1 MSVSDREVAPAAPVE
16 LRRIALLE
24 LMPANMRRQVEAA
37 FTPVQFDFGEVIVAE
52 GDEADALFVI
62 TSGTARVVKAGDHG
76 EEVELDALQSGAVL
90 GERAL
95 VESRRRRTTTVR
107 ASSRVEALRLD
118 RAVFDA
124 LVRSEPEVGRYADLH
139 IRHHEL
145 RDFLRQHTAFAD
157 LPAEELRALL
167 DGLVAKSAKA
177 GELVIRQGE
186 PSGAM
191 YVIRHGRLRAH
202 IDRDGIRE
210 HRAYLRRG
218 DFFGEVSVL
227 RGTDR
232 TANVE
237 AVSDCE
243 LWALEPELFARLL
256 DEHPRFRQHI
266 EQRASAYDYRRIANV
281 PLDFAEELL
290 PADAVGPVALSEE
303 QPQPAAT
310 SHPTRDQIDIEIE
323 DFGEFIRPGKR
334 IRRFPVVLQVDEA
347 GSAAASLAMICRYYG
362 RKVSITRV
370 REAIQTAADGASLQG
385 IRRGA
390 ASLGLV
396 VRTAKVSTR
405 RLDDMP
411 LPAMLHW
418 ANSHWVVV
426 YAADAEQVWIAD
438 PAHGRRRLTRSELES
453 TWSGYAAFFAP
464 TEALMQ
470 APEENLRL
478 GWLLQFFKPHRRV
491 LLTSV
496 ALAFLIAGGTMLIPV
511 LSKVVVDRVIHTH
524 DVRLL
529 TMLVLVMFGAL
540 LLSVVVTI
548 VQRMLL
554 SRLAVHIDRAS
565 LDTLAGVLLA
575 LPMKY
580 FHTRRTGDIA
590 RRLNGMQMVRDFL
603 VTTGG
608 QVLTAVAQVVIAL
621 AVMCTFSWRFALVYL
636 ITAVVLYGTLMRLN
650 QTRLRPTFSTLEE
663 SWGKYQSR
671 QIDAIQGIETIKSMG
686 AEGSLRQRLLHQ
698 FDDVSEK
705 IYRSNLT
712 VMLFIGAVQTVSFVM
727 LGLFLWLG
735 ALQVLHNHMTVG
747 GLILFNSLVL
757 ITDQP
762 IITLV
767 VSWDQLQRTIV
778 LLNRLNDILE
788 QEPEQGGDRAGL
800 TPVKSL
806 SGHVQFRRLSFRYP
820 GPAMTPILDEV
831 DLEVQP
837 GTRVAI
843 VGRSGSGKTTLVKC
857 LCGLLEPTGGT
868 ILYDNVDVTSLD
880 LHQLRRHIGFV
891 LQENHMFDATIAENI
906 AFGTE
911 QPDPE
916 QVMWA
921 ARVANAAEFIER
933 LPLAYETRIG
943 ESGLLLSGGQR
954 QRVAIARAIYHRPPV
969 LVFDEATSALDTE
982 SERAVKENLD
992 QLLEGRT
999 SFVIAHRLSTVS
1011 DADIIVVLE
1020 KGRFVERGTHDEL
1033 MAREGLYYYLSS
1045 QQLAL

>member
-1 MSVSDREVAPAAPVE
+1 MSVSDRPLAPGAPVG
-16 LRRIALLE
+16 LRRIELLE
-24 LMPANMRRQVEAA
+24 LMPADVRRLVEAS
-37 FTPVQFDFGEVIVAE
+37 FTPVRFGFGEVIVAE

-76 EEVELDALQSGAVL
+76 EEVELNVLHSGDVL

-95 VESRRRRTTTVR
+95 VESHRRRTITVR

-124 LVRSEPEVGRYADLH
+124 LVHSEPEVGRYVDLH
-139 IRHHEL
+139 LRRREL
-145 RDFLRQHTAFAD
+145 HDFLRQHTAFAD
-157 LPAEELRALL
+157 LPPAELRALL
-167 DGLVAKSAKA
+167 EGLVAKSAKA

-191 YVIRHGRLRAH
+191 YVIRHGRLCAYV
-202 IDRDGIRE
+202 DCDGSRE
-210 HRAYLRRG
+210 QRTYLRRG
-218 DFFGEVSVL
+218 DFFGEVSLL

-256 DEHPRFRQHI
+256 DEHPKFRQHV
-266 EQRASAYDYRRIANV
+266 EQRVSAYDYRRIAHV
-281 PLDFAEELL
+281 PPDFTEELL
-290 PADAVGPVALSEE
+290 PADAVGPVALSE
-303 QPQPAAT
+303 QQTPAAAT
-310 SHPTRDQIDIEIE
+310 SYPTQEQIDVEVE
-323 DFGEFIRPGKR
+323 DFGGFIRPGKR

-347 GSAAASLAMICRYYG
+347 GSAAASLAMICRYHG

-370 REAIQTAADGASLQG
+370 RDAIQTVADGASLQG
-385 IRRGA
+385 IGQGA
-390 ASLGLV
+390 ASLGLA
-396 VRTAKVSTR
+396 VRTAKMSTR

-411 LPAMLHW
+411 LPAILHW
-418 ANSHWVVV
+418 ANGHWVVV
-426 YAADAEQVWIAD
+426 YAADAEQAWIAD
-438 PAHGRRRLTRSELES
+438 PAFGRRRLTRSELES
-453 TWSGYAAFFAP
+453 KWSGYTAFFAP
-464 TEALMQ
+464 TEALTE

-491 LLTSV
+491 LLISV
-496 ALAFLIAGGTMLIPV
+496 ALAFLVASGTMLIPV

-540 LLSVVVTI
+540 LLSAVVTI
-548 VQRMLL
+548 VQRLLL

-575 LPMKY
+575 LPMSY
-580 FHTRRTGDIA
+580 FHARRTGDIA

-608 QVLTAVAQVVIAL
+608 QALSAFAQVAIAV
-621 AVMCTFSWRFALVYL
+621 AVMCAFNWRLALVFVV
-636 ITAVVLYGTLMRLN
+636 TAVVLYGTLMWLS
-650 QTRLRPTFSTLEE
+650 QTRLQPTFSTLEE

-671 QIDAIQGIETIKSMG
+671 QIDAIQGIETIKAMG

-698 FDDVSEK
+698 FDDVSDK

-735 ALQVLHNHMTVG
+735 ALQVLHNQMTVG
-747 GLILFNSLVL
+747 GLIAFNTLVL
-757 ITDQP
+757 VTQQP
-762 IITLV
+762 IITV
-767 VSWDQLQRTIV
+767 MVSWDQLQRSIV

-788 QEPEQGGDRAGL
+788 QEPERGGDRPGL

-820 GPAMTPILDEV
+820 GPATAPILDEV
-831 DLEVQP
+831 DFEVQP

-868 ILYDNVDVTSLD
+868 VLYDSVDVTSLD

-906 AFGTE
+906 AFGAE
-911 QPDPE
+911 QPDRE

-921 ARVANAAEFIER
+921 ARVANAAEFIDR
-933 LPLAYETRIG
+933 LPLGYETRIG
-943 ESGLLLSGGQR
+943 ESGLRLSGGQR
-954 QRVAIARAIYHRPPV
+954 QRIAIARAVYHRPPV

-992 QLLEGRT
+992 QLLRGRT
-999 SFVIAHRLSTVS
+999 SFVIAHRISTVR
-1011 DADIIVVLE
+1011 DADTIMVLE
-1020 KGRFVERGTHDEL
+1020 KGRLVERGTHDEL
-1033 MAREGLYYYLSS
+1033 MAREGLYYYLCS
-1045 QQLAL
+1045 QQLTL

>member
-1 MSVSDREVAPAAPVE
+1 MSVSDRPLAPGAAVE
-16 LRRIALLE
+16 LRRIELLE
-24 LMPANMRRQVEAA
+24 LMPTDVRRLVEAS
-37 FTPVQFDFGEVIVAE
+37 FTPVQFGSREVIVAE

-62 TSGTARVVKAGDHG
+62 TSGTARAVKAGDHG
-76 EEVELDALQSGAVL
+76 EEVELNVLHSGDVL

-95 VESRRRRTTTVR
+95 VESHRRRSTTVR

-124 LVRSEPEVGRYADLH
+124 LVHSEPEVGRYVDLH
-139 IRHHEL
+139 LRRHEL
-145 RDFLRQHTAFAD
+145 HDFLRQHTAFAD
-157 LPAEELRALL
+157 LPPEELRALL
-167 DGLVAKSAKA
+167 EGLVAKSAKA

-191 YVIRHGRLRAH
+191 YVVRHGRLCAY
-202 IDRDGIRE
+202 IDCDGARE
-210 HRAYLRRG
+210 QRTYLRRG
-218 DFFGEVSVL
+218 DFFGEVSLL

-256 DEHPRFRQHI
+256 DEHPKFRQHV
-266 EQRASAYDYRRIANV
+266 EQRVSAYDYRRIAHV
-281 PLDFAEELL
+281 PPDFAEELL
-290 PADAVGPVALSEE
+290 PADAVGPVALGE
-303 QPQPAAT
+303 QQTPAAAT
-310 SHPTRDQIDIEIE
+310 SYPTQEQIDAEVE
-323 DFGEFIRPGKR
+323 DFGGFIRSGKR

-370 REAIQTAADGASLQG
+370 RDAIQTVADGASLRG
-385 IRRGA
+385 IGQGA
-390 ASLGLV
+390 ASLGLA
-396 VRTAKVSTR
+396 VRTAKMSTR
-405 RLDDMP
+405 RLDHMP
-411 LPAMLHW
+411 LPAILHW
-418 ANSHWVVV
+418 ANGHWVVV
-426 YAADAEQVWIAD
+426 YAADAEQAWIAD
-438 PAHGRRRLTRSELES
+438 PAFGRRRLTRSELES
-453 TWSGYAAFFAP
+453 KWSGYAAFFAP
-464 TEALMQ
+464 TEALMA

-478 GWLLQFFKPHRRV
+478 GWLLQFFRPHHRV
-491 LLTSV
+491 LLISV
-496 ALAFLIAGGTMLIPV
+496 ALALLVAGGTMLIPV

-540 LLSVVVTI
+540 LLSAVVTI
-548 VQRMLL
+548 VQRLLL

-575 LPMKY
+575 LPMSY
-580 FHTRRTGDIA
+580 FHARRTGDIA

-608 QVLTAVAQVVIAL
+608 QALSAFAQVVIAV
-621 AVMCTFSWRFALVYL
+621 AVMCAFNWRLALVFV
-636 ITAVVLYGTLMRLN
+636 ITAVGLYGTLMWLS
-650 QTRLRPTFSTLEE
+650 QTRLQPTFSTLEE

-671 QIDAIQGIETIKSMG
+671 QIDAIQGIETIKAMG
-686 AEGSLRQRLLHQ
+686 AEGSLRQRLLRQ
-698 FDDVSEK
+698 FDDVSDK

-735 ALQVLHNHMTVG
+735 ALQVLHNQMTVG
-747 GLILFNSLVL
+747 GLIAFNTLVL
-757 ITDQP
+757 VTQQP
-762 IITLV
+762 IITV
-767 VSWDQLQRTIV
+767 MVSWDQLQRSIV

-788 QEPEQGGDRAGL
+788 QEPERGGDRPGL
-800 TPVKSL
+800 TPLNSL

-820 GPAMTPILDEV
+820 GPATAPILDEV
-831 DLEVQP
+831 DFEVQP

-868 ILYDNVDVTSLD
+868 ILYDSVDVTGLD

-906 AFGTE
+906 AFGTV
-911 QPDPE
+911 QPDLE

-933 LPLAYETRIG
+933 LPLGYETRIG

-954 QRVAIARAIYHRPPV
+954 QRIAIARAVYHRPPV

-992 QLLEGRT
+992 QLLQGRT
-999 SFVIAHRLSTVS
+999 SFVIAHRISTVR
-1011 DADIIVVLE
+1011 DADTIMVLE
-1020 KGRFVERGTHDEL
+1020 KGRLVERGTHDEL
-1033 MAREGLYYYLSS
+1033 MAREGLYYYLCS
-1045 QQLAL
+1045 QQLTL